1 VIEPKVPVLNLPAM
15 QEETLPDPN
24 KLPAIG
30 KKLDFFV
37 EDLVIENLNTSRP
50 ESA

>member
-1 VIEPKVPVLNLPAM
+1 MIEQKVPVLKLPAM
-15 QEETLPDPN
+15 QEESLPDPN

-30 KKLDFFV
+30 KKIDFFV
-37 EDLVIENLNTSRP
+37 EDLVVENLNTSRP